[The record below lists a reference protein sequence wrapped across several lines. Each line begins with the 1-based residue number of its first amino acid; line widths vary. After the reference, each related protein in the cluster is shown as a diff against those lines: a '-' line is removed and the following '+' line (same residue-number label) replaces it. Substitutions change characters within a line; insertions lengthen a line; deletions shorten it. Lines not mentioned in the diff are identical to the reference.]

1 MLQHDPMRS
10 MTPPADAR
18 SAGEAVDIIRSFNR
32 RYTRQLGL
40 LDRGLLGSEFTL
52 TEARVLYEL
61 ANGDDSTATEIA
73 RELGI
78 DLGYLSRLMKKFGR
92 RRYIKRERSPVDAR
106 QTRLQ
111 LTERGRAVFDPLD
124 RAARHQIAEM
134 LAPMTLEQR
143 SLLLSAMQSIH
154 RLLEAGSEESQREQ
168 AQREQARREPYVIR
182 PLKVGDIGWITHRQG
197 ILYSQEYGWD
207 ASYEALVAEIL
218 AGFVKNLDAAAE
230 RGWVAERDGGIIGS
244 VFLVRASADL
254 AKLRLLYVE
263 PTARGLGLGKRL
275 VEECIDFARMKG
287 YKTLTLW
294 TNDVLVSARRIYQA
308 AGFRLTREERHH
320 SFGKDLVGQTWDL
333 AL

>member
-40 LDRGLLGSEFTL
+40 LDKGLLGSEFTL

-61 ANGDDSTATEIA
+61 ANSDEATATEIA

-78 DLGYLSRLMKKFGR
+78 DLGYLSRLLKKFGR

-106 QTRLQ
+106 QSRLQ

-168 AQREQARREPYVIR
+168 SRREPYVIR
-182 PLKVGDIGWITHRQG
+182 PLKVGDVGWITHRQG

-218 AGFVKNLDAAAE
+218 AGFVKNLDAAVE

-244 VFLVRASADL
+244 VFLVRGSAEL

-287 YKTLTLW
+287 YRTVTLW